1 MKYNHAAADVAFIN
15 GEYEKASAMYYEAA
29 REGNIRAAFNYAHC
43 LRFGYGVDIDVARA
57 KSFYTYARDLE
68 GGEALYNL
76 AVLYLEG
83 GAVEQDFCRA
93 LRYMHDA
100 AHEGCVEA
108 MLYLGMAYTTGYLLY
123 PDVIG
128 ISIIPFHKPIIRDM
142 SAPLLVGNVLEAE
155 ADEDRRFSA
164 LSADARRAFEFFRA
178 AALHDPTYVEE
189 LVAKG
194 QYLYAKC
201 YLDGMGTDFD
211 RNKAL
216 TLMLVAGKS
225 GSSDAVEYLQSNGI
239 TSEMLL
245 EAAKEVRSRNKKK

>member
-15 GEYEKASAMYYEAA
+15 GEYEKASRMYYEGA
-29 REGNIRAAFNYAHC
+29 REGEVKAAFNYAHC
-43 LRFGYGVDIDVARA
+43 LRFGYGVDIDIPGA

-68 GGEALYNL
+68 GGDSLYNL
-76 AVLYLEG
+76 AILYLEG
-83 GAVEQDFCRA
+83 GGVEQDFKKA
-93 LRYMHDA
+93 LSFMHA
-100 AHEGCVEA
+100 SAQEGCVEA

-128 ISIIPFHKPIIRDM
+128 ISIIPFHKPIIKDE
-142 SAPLLVGNVLEAE
+142 STLLLTGDAQDAE
-155 ADEDRRFSA
+155 ADEERRFSA
-164 LSADARRAFEFFRA
+164 LTADGRRAFEFFRA
-178 AALHDPTYVEE
+178 AALSDPTYVED

-225 GSSDAVEYLQSNGI
+225 GSADAVEYLQSNGI
-239 TSEMLL
+239 TTEMLL
-245 EAAKEVRSRNKKK
+245 EASKEVKNRNRK

>member
-1 MKYNHAAADVAFIN
+1 MKYNHSVADVAFLD
-15 GEYEKASAMYYEAA
+15 GEYERASSMYYEAA
-29 REGNIRAAFNYAHC
+29 REGNARAAFNYAHC
-43 LRFGYGVDIDVARA
+43 LRFGYGVEIDLPLA

-76 AVLYLEG
+76 AIMYLEG
-83 GAVEQDFCRA
+83 LGTERDYTRA
-93 LRYMHDA
+93 LRYMHDS

-108 MLYLGMAYTTGYLLY
+108 MLYLGMVYTTGYLLY

-128 ISIIPFHKPIIRDM
+128 ISIIPFHKSIMRDM
-142 SAPLLVGNVLEAE
+142 TAPLLTGDIFEAE
-155 ADEDRRFSA
+155 ADEDRRFSVV
-164 LSADARRAFEFFRA
+164 SADARRAFEFFRA

-216 TLMLVAGKS
+216 TLMLVAGRS
-225 GSSDAVEYLQSNGI
+225 GSAEAVDYLESNGV
-239 TSEMLL
+239 TQQMLL
-245 EAAKEVRSRNKKK
+245 DAANEVRSRKK